1 MKSARLG
8 RLAVL
13 SAAVALAIPAI
24 AQANEVT
31 KWNEIAVNTINAQP
45 PITSGPPAGA
55 VFVAMVAGL
64 VGFVAH
70 SDFISSRARHPR

>member
-13 SAAVALAIPAI
+13 GAAVALAIPAV

-31 KWNEIAVNTINAQP
+31 KWNEIAVNTINAQT
-45 PITSGPPAGA
+45 PIHRGRPL
-55 VFVAMVAGL
+55 GL
-64 VGFVAH
+64 C
-70 SDFISSRARHPR
+70 SWRWCKERSTAR